1 MNSYELSSPSAA
13 LAVIAVAIA
22 AITVGA
28 TVVLPAQLAS
38 YDADP
43 YTRAAAMAAAE
54 APSDA
59 DINRARGEMPESD
72 VRDERGDSACVIRE
86 TGPFR
91 AERRES
97 RIRSAG
103 NHGPG

>member
-28 TVVLPAQLAS
+28 TVVLPAQRDS

-43 YTRAAAMAAAE
+43 YTRVAAMAAAE
-54 APSDA
+54 TPGDVG
-59 DINRARGEMPESD
+59 INRARGDVPEID
-72 VRDERGDSACVIRE
+72 VRDEHGDSDCVRG

-97 RIRSAG
+97 RFHGAG
-103 NHGPG
+103 THGPG